1 MNIADVII
9 TGGIFDC
16 SAYDQNIFVE
26 QGAKVTIKG
35 GKFNCEVPKE
45 LLAEGYQA
53 QLINNYYEVSA
64 IE

>member
-1 MNIADVII
+1 
-9 TGGIFDC
+9 
-16 SAYDQNIFVE
+16 VE